1 MKLSI
6 IIPIYNAAK
15 TLKRCIESIQKQS
28 FCDYE
33 LILIDD
39 GSDDESILLCDTYNQ
54 TDEKV
59 KVKHQ
64 KNKGLSAARNAGL
77 EMALGEYI
85 TFVDSD
91 DCLGENTL
99 QELMNELVQ
108 HPEVDMLEYPMLERI
123 GHSTKEKFLTFTS
136 HEYNDAV
143 EYWLSERAYLHTYAC
158 NKIYKRH
165 LFATIRFPEEK
176 IFEDALTLPNLI
188 GLTSEENAAFYPII
202 RMTDRGKYLY
212 YWNPKGITNNANA
225 KGLQHLYE
233 GQAQTLNA
241 LFEKIDKDESLMFRF
256 QPELQ
261 DFMTQILNILL
272 DIYELSGKYESKPPL
287 IKYVRRMHNK
297 KLITTFKLKML
308 YLLGYHTLCKIN
320 KLIHKIYRHH

>member
-6 IIPIYNAAK
+6 IIPVYNTSQ

-28 FCDYE
+28 FTDYE

-39 GSDDESILLCDTYNQ
+39 GSVDESAALCDTYKKK
-54 TDEKV
+54 DENI

-64 KNKGLSAARNAGL
+64 KNKGLSVARNVGL
-77 EMALGEYI
+77 EMVQGEYI

-91 DCLGENTL
+91 DSISENTL
-99 QELMNELVQ
+99 QELMDELAK
-108 HPEVDMLEYPMLERI
+108 HPEVDLLEYPILERI
-123 GHSTKEKFLTFTS
+123 NHPTKEKLLTFTS
-136 HEYNDAV
+136 NEYNDAA
-143 EYWLSERAYLHTYAC
+143 EYWLKERAYHHTYAC

-165 LFATIRFPEEK
+165 LFNTIRFPEEK
-176 IFEDALTLPNLI
+176 IFEDALTLPYLI
-188 GLTSEENAAFYPII
+188 GLPARKNKTSNIII
-202 RMTDRGKYLY
+202 RTTDKGRYLY
-212 YWNPKGITNNANA
+212 YWNPKGVTNNADA
-225 KGLQHLYE
+225 KGLRYLYE
-233 GQAQTLNA
+233 GHSKVLDI
-241 LFEKIDKDESLMFRF
+241 LFEKINTDESLMVRF

-272 DIYELSGKYESKPPL
+272 DIYDLSGKYEQNPSL

-297 KLITTFKLKML
+297 KLITTFKLKIL

-320 KLIHKIYRHH
+320 YLIHKIYRHH